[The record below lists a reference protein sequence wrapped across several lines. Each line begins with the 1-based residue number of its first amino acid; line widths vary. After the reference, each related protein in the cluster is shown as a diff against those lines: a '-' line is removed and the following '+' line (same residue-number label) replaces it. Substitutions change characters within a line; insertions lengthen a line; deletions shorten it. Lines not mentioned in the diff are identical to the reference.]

1 MTIFARAA
9 TAVAGLSM
17 LALTGAAL
25 AAPSWSGSYDDIPG
39 GSYQRS
45 CRDITA
51 VNGTHYARCNDGRG
65 GFYESQLNL
74 RSCNRGIANNRGR
87 LECEGGG
94 GYPGG
99 GSGGGYPGGGSG
111 STGGGWGGGGSGPTG
126 LIVYENPDYKCQRL
140 EIADSVP
147 SLYGSGLDDQITS
160 VRVLRGAWL
169 LCSAPDFRGDCQTVD
184 ADTPNIKT
192 LNLNDRVSSIRR
204 VRR

>member
-1 MTIFARAA
+1 MTTFTRIAS
-9 TAVAGLSM
+9 AVAGLSM
-17 LALTGAAL
+17 LALTGSAL

-51 VNGTHYARCNDGRG
+51 VNGTLYARCNDGRG
-65 GFYESQLNL
+65 GFYESQVNL
-74 RSCNRGIANNRGR
+74 RSCNRGIANVNGR
-87 LECEGGG
+87 LQCEGGGYPGGGGG

-99 GSGGGYPGGGSG
+99 GGGGGTPP
-111 STGGGWGGGGSGPTG
+111 WGGGGSGPTG
-126 LIVYENPDYKCQRL
+126 LIVYADPNFKGQRL
-140 EIADSVP
+140 EIADTVP
-147 SLYGSGLDDQITS
+147 SLYGSGLDDLITS

-169 LCSAPDFRGDCQTVD
+169 LCSAPDFRGDCQEVS
-184 ADTPNIKT
+184 ADNPNIKT

>member
-1 MTIFARAA
+1 MNMVKRIAS
-9 TAVAGLSM
+9 AVAGLSV
-17 LALTGAAL
+17 LALAGAAST
-25 AAPSWSGSYDDIPG
+25 APSWNGSYDEIPG

-51 VNGTHYARCNDGRG
+51 ANGTLYARCNDGRG
-65 GFYESQLNL
+65 GFYESQLNA
-74 RSCNRGIANNRGR
+74 RSCSRGIANVNGR
-87 LECEGGG
+87 LQCEGG

-99 GSGGGYPGGGSG
+99 PGPGPGGPGG
-111 STGGGWGGGGSGPTG
+111 PGGGWGGGGSGPTG
-126 LIVYENPDYKCQRL
+126 LIVYADPNYKGTRL

-147 SLYGSGLDDQITS
+147 SLYGSGLDDLITS
-160 VRVLRGAWL
+160 VRVLRGSWL

-192 LNLNDRVSSIRR
+192 IGLNDRVSSIRR